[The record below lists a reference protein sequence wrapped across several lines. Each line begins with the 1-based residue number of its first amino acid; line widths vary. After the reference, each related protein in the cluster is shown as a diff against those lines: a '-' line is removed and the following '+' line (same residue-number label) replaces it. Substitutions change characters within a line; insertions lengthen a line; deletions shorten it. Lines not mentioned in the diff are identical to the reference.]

1 MVTHVVYSYFKCL
14 VTTVTLNSFIKYC
27 FSYVKIDAF
36 PDTVDPHA
44 GLFGRGGFKL

>member
-1 MVTHVVYSYFKCL
+1 MSYIAIFSVWSQL
-14 VTTVTLNSFIKYC
+14 SHSTVFIKYC